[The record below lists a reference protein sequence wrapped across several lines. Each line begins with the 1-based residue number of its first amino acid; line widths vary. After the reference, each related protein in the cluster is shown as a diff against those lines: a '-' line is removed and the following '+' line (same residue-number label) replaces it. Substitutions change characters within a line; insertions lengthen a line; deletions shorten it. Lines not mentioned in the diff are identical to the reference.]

1 MFEKSTDGKTR
12 ALGTNYLRIFHLIL
26 SGTWN
31 LGKTIINQKILL
43 LFISHKTETRIL
55 LNKIDKLLLVYKGN
69 NNKRYI
75 QLFQV
80 TLNFICFHLMY
91 TILIAY
97 FIYSRLKCVQF
108 YKQKILFFGNCHY
121 FTFKLEIQ
129 GVPRNMTVGKYFK
142 MSSSII
148 F

>member
-31 LGKTIINQKILL
+31 LGKTIFNQKILL
-43 LFISHKTETRIL
+43 LFISHKTETRII

-75 QLFQV
+75 QFFQV
-80 TLNFICFHLMY
+80 TLKFICFHLMY

-97 FIYSRLKCVQF
+97 FIYSRLKCVFNFTKKKFLYFWQS
-108 YKQKILFFGNCHY
+108 LFFS
-121 FTFKLEIQ
+121 TLKLEIIKI
-129 GVPRNMTVGKYFK
+129 RNARDSTMNNSK
-142 MSSSII
+142 I
-148 F
+148 